1 MKGLRTVR
9 IILSIFFFAAAVAY
23 LTVSPMAHN
32 PSVRIVERVQ
42 IIPSALAS
50 GMGAILIWLVI
61 SFLFGRLYCS
71 SVCPVGTLQDF
82 IIPLRRFIKPLNKP
96 FRYRPAHFA
105 RYHILII
112 YAICLLLGATLVCIW
127 IEPWEI
133 MRNICGTIAPAA
145 AEAAWLTLGVGMGAG
160 IASGIVSA
168 AAIII
173 CALLTGRWFCT
184 DVCPIGTALGSFH
197 ELTLFHI
204 EIDPDKCINCM
215 KCEEVCKSSCVKVV
229 GRYID
234 NSRCVRCFDC
244 LAVCPNDA
252 IRFQPNR
259 NRPATP
265 LFRRAAG
272 SSAK

>member
-9 IILSIFFFAAAVAY
+9 IILSIFFFVAAVAY
-23 LTVSPMAHN
+23 LTVSPVAHN
-32 PSVRIVERVQ
+32 PSVRFVERVQ
-42 IIPSALAS
+42 IVPSALAS
-50 GMGAILIWLVI
+50 CMGAMLVWIVI
-61 SFLFGRLYCS
+61 SFLFGRVYCS

-82 IIPLRRFIKPLNKP
+82 IIPLRKYIKPLAKP

-105 RYHILII
+105 RYHILIV
-112 YAICLLLGATLVCIW
+112 YLICLLLGATLVCIW

-133 MRNICGTIAPAA
+133 MRNICGAISPTA
-145 AEAAWLTLGVGMGAG
+145 AEAAWLTLGIGMGAG
-160 IASGIVSA
+160 IASGILSA

-173 CALLTGRWFCT
+173 CALLTGRGFCT
-184 DVCPIGTALGSFH
+184 NVCPIGTALGCFH
-197 ELTLFHI
+197 EYTLFHI
-204 EIDPDKCINCM
+204 EIDPDRCINCM

-229 GRYID
+229 GRYVD

-272 SSAK
+272 PSAK